1 MFKLEDVN
9 LKEISVGDIYYHCK
23 KGFGN
28 PRRRLR
34 VDALYTSKGFK
45 GKPDKNL
52 VACTDMATCQPYTP
66 IMVRSFRTNYKKLE
80 LTKGEKFIYEGGK
93 GTLGGFHQSLYL
105 AISRA
110 DNGNRNK
117 LAKSFPD
124 EVEIFKNWDSDKI
137 QEKVNAGAG
146 TRYNPYA

>member
-23 KGFGN
+23 KGFGS

-45 GKPDKNL
+45 GKPDKSL

-80 LTKGEKFIYEGGK
+80 LTKGERFVYEGGK
-93 GTLGGFHQSLYL
+93 GTLGGFAQSLYST
-105 AISRA
+105 IVRA
-110 DNGNRNK
+110 DSSNRRKLQKAFPEEVAILNG
-117 LAKSFPD
+117 D
-124 EVEIFKNWDSDKI
+124 GWDSDNI
-137 QEKVNAGAG
+137 QRKVNMGAN
-146 TRYNPYA
+146 TRYYS